1 MVRLSKGEIMKQRTI
16 IVGTDFSKGSYVA
29 LELAVDIANKIHAD
43 IQLMWICREKM
54 LYTDDQN
61 NYVRNLATQK
71 MDDLC
76 EKYQPQLNGTT
87 ITPIIMQGK
96 VAPMLAAQAEKVKA
110 SMIVIGTNG
119 ASGFE
124 KYWMGSTAVRI
135 VQEATCPVLSIRE
148 GFNFHKSLER
158 ILVPLNMST
167 NSRQKLP
174 VAVKMAKAFGSQI
187 NILGQYENTSQ
198 AQTVNI
204 YIKQAE
210 TFLQKQNIQYTTEI
224 MQSKSLADDVLSYAD
239 TISADL
245 IVISTEQDQVLS
257 SLFIGTTAQQLV
269 HHSLIPILSVHPADI
284 NSVAR

>member
-1 MVRLSKGEIMKQRTI
+1 MKQKTI

-29 LELAVDIANKIHAD
+29 LELAVDIANKMKAD
-43 IQLMWICREKM
+43 IQLVWVCREKM

-61 NYVRNLATQK
+61 NYVRNLALQK

-76 EKYQPQLNGTT
+76 KKWQENLTDNK
-87 ITPIIMQGK
+87 ITPFIVQGK
-96 VAPMLAAQAEKVKA
+96 VAPVIASMAQKVDA
-110 SMIVIGTNG
+110 TMIVIGSNG

-148 GFNFHKSLER
+148 GFNFHKKLER
-158 ILVPLNMST
+158 ILVPLNMTT

-174 VAVKMAKAFGSQI
+174 VAVKMAKAFGAKI
-187 NILGQYENTSQ
+187 HVLGQYENSTQ
-198 AQTVNI
+198 AQTIAI
-204 YIKQAE
+204 YMKQAE
-210 TFLQKQNIQYTTEI
+210 TFMQKQNVPYVSET
-224 MQSKSLADDVLSYAD
+224 MQSKSLADDMLAYAD
-239 TISADL
+239 TINADL

-284 NSVAR
+284 NSLAR

>member
-1 MVRLSKGEIMKQRTI
+1 MKQKTI

-29 LELAVDIANKIHAD
+29 LELAVDIAKKIHAD
-43 IQLMWICREKM
+43 IQLIWVCREKM

-76 EKYQPQLNGTT
+76 EKYQPQLEGTT
-87 ITPIIMQGK
+87 ITPMIMQGK
-96 VAPMLAAQAEKVKA
+96 VAPMLAAQAEKA
-110 SMIVIGTNG
+110 NATMIVIGTNG

-174 VAVKMAKAFGSQI
+174 VAVKMAKAFDAHI
-187 NILGQYENTSQ
+187 HLLGQYENNSQ
-198 AQTVNI
+198 AQTVGI
-204 YIKQAE
+204 YMKQAE
-210 TFLQKQNIQYTTEI
+210 TFLQKQNVAYTSET
-224 MQSKSLADDVLSYAD
+224 MLAKNLPEEALAYAD
-239 TISADL
+239 TINADL
-245 IVISTEQDQVLS
+245 IVISTEQEQVLS
-257 SLFIGTTAQQLV
+257 SLFIGTNAQQFV

-284 NSVAR
+284 NSLAR

>member
-1 MVRLSKGEIMKQRTI
+1 MRTRTI
-16 IVGTDFSKGSYVA
+16 IVGSDFSKGSYVA

-43 IQLMWICREKM
+43 IQLIWVCREKL

-71 MDDLC
+71 LEDLC
-76 EKYQPQLNGTT
+76 EKHQAKLTNTK
-87 ITPIIMQGK
+87 ITSMIMQGK
-96 VAPMLAAQAEKVKA
+96 VAPILAAEAEKANA

-148 GFNFHKSLER
+148 GFNFHKKLER

-174 VAVKMAKAFGSQI
+174 VAVKMAKAFDAQI
-187 NILGQYENTSQ
+187 NILGQYENNTQ
-198 AQTVNI
+198 AQTVGI

-210 TFLQKQNIQYTTEI
+210 AFLEKQNIPYTTEF
-224 MQSKSLADDVLSYAD
+224 MQSKNLADDVLSYAE
-239 TISADL
+239 TINSDL
-245 IVISTEQDQVLS
+245 IVISTEQDNVLS
-257 SLFIGTTAQQLV
+257 SLFIGTNAQQLV
-269 HHSLIPILSVHPADI
+269 HHSLVPILSVHPADI
-284 NSVAR
+284 NTIAR

>member
-1 MVRLSKGEIMKQRTI
+1 MKQRTI

-29 LELAVDIANKIHAD
+29 LELAVDIANKMKVD
-43 IQLMWICREKM
+43 IQLVWVCREKM

-71 MDDLC
+71 MEDLC
-76 EKYQPQLNGTT
+76 EKYQAKLPNTK
-87 ITPIIMQGK
+87 IESFIVQGK
-96 VAPMLAAQAEKVKA
+96 VAPVIASMAQKVNA
-110 SMIVIGTNG
+110 LMIVIGTNG

-148 GFNFHKSLER
+148 GFNFHKDLER
-158 ILVPLNMST
+158 ILVPLNMTT

-174 VAVKMAKAFGSQI
+174 VAVKMAKAFGATI
-187 NILGQYENTSQ
+187 HVLGQYENSSQ
-198 AQTVNI
+198 AQTIGI
-204 YIKQAE
+204 YMKQAE
-210 TFLQKQNIQYTTEI
+210 TFLQKQNIKYIAET
-224 MQSKSLADDVLSYAD
+224 MQSKTLADDMLAYAD

-269 HHSLIPILSVHPADI
+269 HHSLIPVLSVHPADI
-284 NSVAR
+284 NRLAR

>member
-1 MVRLSKGEIMKQRTI
+1 MKQRTI

-29 LELAVDIANKIHAD
+29 LELAVDIANKMKAD
-43 IQLMWICREKM
+43 IQLVWVCREKM

-71 MDDLC
+71 MEDLC
-76 EKYQPQLNGTT
+76 EKYQAKLSGTK
-87 ITPIIMQGK
+87 IESFIMHGK
-96 VAPMLAAQAEKVKA
+96 VAPVIASMAQKA
-110 SMIVIGTNG
+110 NALMIVIGTNG

-148 GFNFHKSLER
+148 GFNFHKDLER
-158 ILVPLNMST
+158 ILVPLNMT
-167 NSRQKLP
+167 VNSRQKLP
-174 VAVKMAKAFGSQI
+174 VAVKMAKAFGAKI
-187 NILGQYENTSQ
+187 HVLGQYENTSQ
-198 AQTVNI
+198 AQTIAI
-204 YIKQAE
+204 YMKQAE
-210 TFLQKQNIQYTTEI
+210 TFLQKQNIPYIAET
-224 MQSKSLADDVLSYAD
+224 MQSKALADDMLAYAD

>member
-1 MVRLSKGEIMKQRTI
+1 MKQKTI

-29 LELAVDIANKIHAD
+29 LELAVDIAKKIHAN
-43 IQLMWICREKM
+43 IQLIWVCREKM

-76 EKYQPQLNGTT
+76 EKYQAQLEGTT
-87 ITPIIMQGK
+87 ITPMIMQGK
-96 VAPMLAAQAEKVKA
+96 VAPMLAAQAEKA
-110 SMIVIGTNG
+110 NATMIVIGTNG

-174 VAVKMAKAFGSQI
+174 VAVKMAKAFNAHI
-187 NILGQYENTSQ
+187 HLLGQYENNSQ
-198 AQTVNI
+198 AQTVGI
-204 YIKQAE
+204 YMKQAE
-210 TFLQKQNIQYTTEI
+210 TFLQKQNVAYTSES
-224 MQSKSLADDVLSYAD
+224 MLAKNLPEEALAYAD
-239 TISADL
+239 TINADL
-245 IVISTEQDQVLS
+245 IVISTEQEQVLS
-257 SLFIGTTAQQLV
+257 SLFIGTNAQQFV
-269 HHSLIPILSVHPADI
+269 HHSLIPILSVHPTDI
-284 NSVAR
+284 NSLAR

>member
-1 MVRLSKGEIMKQRTI
+1 MKQRTI

-96 VAPMLAAQAEKVKA
+96 VAPMLAAQADKVKA

>member
-1 MVRLSKGEIMKQRTI
+1 MKQRTI

-96 VAPMLAAQAEKVKA
+96 VAPMLATQADKVKA

>member
-1 MVRLSKGEIMKQRTI
+1 MKQKTI

-29 LELAVDIANKIHAD
+29 LELAVDIAKKIHAN
-43 IQLMWICREKM
+43 IQLIWVCREKM

-76 EKYQPQLNGTT
+76 EKYQAQLEGTT
-87 ITPIIMQGK
+87 ITPMIMQGK
-96 VAPMLAAQAEKVKA
+96 VAPMLAAQAEKA
-110 SMIVIGTNG
+110 NATMIVIGTNG

-174 VAVKMAKAFGSQI
+174 VAVKMAKAFNAHI
-187 NILGQYENTSQ
+187 HLLGQYENNSQ
-198 AQTVNI
+198 AQTVGI
-204 YIKQAE
+204 YMKQAE
-210 TFLQKQNIQYTTEI
+210 TFLQKQNVTYTSES
-224 MQSKSLADDVLSYAD
+224 MLAKNLPEEALAYAD
-239 TISADL
+239 TINADL
-245 IVISTEQDQVLS
+245 IVISTEQEQVLS
-257 SLFIGTTAQQLV
+257 SLFIGTNAQQFV

-284 NSVAR
+284 NSLAR

>member
-1 MVRLSKGEIMKQRTI
+1 MKQRTI

-174 VAVKMAKAFGSQI
+174 VAVKMAKAFGAQI

-269 HHSLIPILSVHPADI
+269 HHSLIPILSIHPADI

>member
-1 MVRLSKGEIMKQRTI
+1 MKQKTI

-29 LELAVDIANKIHAD
+29 LELAVDIAKKIHAD
-43 IQLMWICREKM
+43 IQLMWVCREKM

-71 MDDLC
+71 MDELC
-76 EKYQPQLNGTT
+76 EKYQPQLEGTS
-87 ITPIIMQGK
+87 ITPMIMQGK
-96 VAPMLAAQAEKVKA
+96 VAPMLAAQAEKVNA
-110 SMIVIGTNG
+110 TMIVIGTNG

-174 VAVKMAKAFGSQI
+174 VAVKMAKAFGAHI
-187 NILGQYENTSQ
+187 YLLGQYENNSQ
-198 AQTVNI
+198 AQTVGI
-204 YIKQAE
+204 YMKQAE
-210 TFLQKQNIQYTTEI
+210 TFLQKQNVAYTSET
-224 MQSKSLADDVLSYAD
+224 MLAKNLPEEALAYAD
-239 TISADL
+239 TINADL
-245 IVISTEQDQVLS
+245 IVISTEQEQVLS
-257 SLFIGTTAQQLV
+257 SLFIGTNAQQFV

-284 NSVAR
+284 NSLAR

>member
-1 MVRLSKGEIMKQRTI
+1 MKQKTI

-29 LELAVDIANKIHAD
+29 LELAVDIAKKIHAD
-43 IQLMWICREKM
+43 IQLIWVCREKM

-71 MDDLC
+71 MDELC
-76 EKYQPQLNGTT
+76 EKYQPQLEGTT
-87 ITPIIMQGK
+87 ITPMIMQGK
-96 VAPMLAAQAEKVKA
+96 VAPMLAAQAEKA
-110 SMIVIGTNG
+110 NATMIVIGTNG

-174 VAVKMAKAFGSQI
+174 VAVKMAKAFDAHI
-187 NILGQYENTSQ
+187 YLLGQYENNSQ
-198 AQTVNI
+198 AQTVGI
-204 YIKQAE
+204 YMKQAE
-210 TFLQKQNIQYTTEI
+210 TFLQKQNVAYTSET
-224 MQSKSLADDVLSYAD
+224 MLAKNLPEEALAYAD
-239 TISADL
+239 TINADL
-245 IVISTEQDQVLS
+245 IVISTEQEQVLS
-257 SLFIGTTAQQLV
+257 SLFIGTNAQQFV

-284 NSVAR
+284 NSLAR